1 MFCHVFEILLLRN
14 FHLHTIPLHFDL
26 HLNVYDAGATTR
38 QHCIFAMDY
47 CYDYNDDC
55 DDYDDDGCGGCDGCG
70 GDASDCYDLM
80 MTKMK
85 GLKLDSAILCC

>member
-1 MFCHVFEILLLRN
+1 MFCHVFEILLRN

-26 HLNVYDAGATTR
+26 HLNAYDADATTR

-55 DDYDDDGCGGCDGCG
+55 DDGGCDGCG
-70 GDASDCYDLM
+70 DDASDCYDLM